1 MSILET
7 PRIYFRGQ
15 ISWDPVT
22 TNNFPANQ
30 RKAAYDEDTLD
41 STYKGTAINQ
51 DQVGDY
57 RDAAIDEVPLQADGL
72 SSWNPDGTYRSSFF
86 ETQVN
91 GVDSGNG
98 LDTSDPFVSAPV
110 GLDGMLID
118 VEPYGPYTSQLFFD
132 EMSFG
137 IPGGCRV
144 VGTRWRRFEDRNINF
159 AANPNNSIIAGVASV
174 TWQTVFP
181 KRAGLIIE
189 ALDSPVLKALW
200 AAMSSDDVLGLMVRW
215 NSYRTIYYNN
225 PEQRNGNDAQKH
237 DSQVLIDK
245 LNAGGFQPNPARSL
259 VVGALGLW
267 RRGECASEPGDR
279 TLVSTLSPVQIPAI
293 PAPTAPGGDT
303 FKTGI
308 VGTAFMRLDMASTPP
323 RLTLDFQ
330 NTIPCANQDTDKVD
344 LGTLTVM
351 TAASSTD
358 TEPRPHTQIPLG
370 EYDRAAYEASG
381 GIITI
386 DLPASVAGSGLEN
399 RVFSITQ
406 DGATPVYLQEV
417 RYRALSD
424 EPNVYTTEGDY
435 RQVRVQVYDRGR
447 PAGANLNVVWSPLQ
461 DEGSTDTT
469 HWSATTDATGAVYVP
484 LDTSRGSVYPLIFQ
498 VGPSPVLPILTG
510 KTHDSDPGAVFNPLV
525 QTYLYIR
532 VLPREDDVAA
542 LEPTW
547 QNVHAKVLAN
557 FQAIA
562 PCMDNWLRLG
572 DEQQVMAY
580 GPLIKRLTDPGAFE
594 QYRYMPATRDLS
606 PGQRTLLYRWL
617 DRVPGQPQA
626 DDNLA
631 ADAAIAKS
639 VDANALG
646 TAELAGSHRG
656 GGLVKQP
663 GTRSP
668 ASAPAAR
675 ASQGPA
681 PGQSDGQSGGLLDW
695 LLSLIRR

>member
-22 TNNFPANQ
+22 TNNFPASQ
-30 RKAAYDEDTLD
+30 RNAAYDEDTLD
-41 STYKGTAINQ
+41 STYKGAAVKTSQVDAYRNAAIN
-51 DQVGDY
+51 
-57 RDAAIDEVPLQADGL
+57 EVPVQADGL
-72 SSWNPDGTYRSSFF
+72 NSWNPDGTYRSSFF

-91 GVDSGNG
+91 GVDSGQG
-98 LDTSDPFVSAPV
+98 LDTTDPFVSASV

-144 VGTRWRRFEDRNINF
+144 VGKRWRRFEDRNINF
-159 AANPNNSIIAGVASV
+159 AANPNNSIIAGTASV

-181 KRAGLIIE
+181 KRGGLIID

-225 PEQRNGNDAQKH
+225 PAQRNGNEAQQHDA
-237 DSQVLIDK
+237 LAMIEK
-245 LNAGGFQPNPARSL
+245 LKVGGFQPNPARSL

-279 TLVSTLSPVQIPAI
+279 TLVSTLKPVEIPAI
-293 PAPTAPGGDT
+293 PAPVASGGDA
-303 FKTGI
+303 FKNAI

-323 RLTLDFQ
+323 KLTLDFQ
-330 NTIPCANQDTDKVD
+330 NTIPCANQATDKVD
-344 LGTLTVM
+344 LGTLTVQ

-358 TEPRPHTQIPLG
+358 TQSRTLTQIPLG

-386 DLPASVAGSGLEN
+386 DLPASVAGSDLEN
-399 RVFSITQ
+399 RVFSVTS
-406 DGATPVYLQEV
+406 DNGTPVYLQEV

-424 EPNVYTTEGDY
+424 EPNVYTTEGDF

-447 PAGANLNVVWSPLQ
+447 PAGAGIHVVWSPLQ

-469 HWSATTDATGAVYVP
+469 HWSGTTDATGAVNVQ
-484 LDTSRGSVYPLIFQ
+484 LDTSRGNVYPYVFQ
-498 VGPSPVLPILTG
+498 VGTKPVLPIVAAKANDT
-510 KTHDSDPGAVFNPLV
+510 DPGAVFNPLV

-542 LEPTW
+542 LDPTW
-547 QNVHAKVLAN
+547 ENVHAKVLAN

-572 DEQQVMAY
+572 DEQQVRAY
-580 GPLIKRLTDPGAFE
+580 GPLVKRLTNPAAFE
-594 QYRYMPATRDLS
+594 EYRYMPATRDLS
-606 PGQRTLLYRWL
+606 PGQRTLLYKWL
-617 DRVPGQPQA
+617 DNTGSHEAKPGSEVA
-626 DDNLA
+626 VDTV
-631 ADAAIAKS
+631 IATS
-639 VDANALG
+639 ADANALG
-646 TAELAGSHRG
+646 TAKLAGSHRG
-656 GGLVKQP
+656 GGRVKRP
-663 GTRSP
+663 D
-668 ASAPAAR
+668 A
-675 ASQGPA
+675 
-681 PGQSDGQSGGLLDW
+681 
-695 LLSLIRR
+695 